1 MFHVTCFMLHNLKI
15 MTDPIADMLTR
26 IRNALAVGKEGIVLP
41 MSKVKY
47 NIAEILQQEG
57 WVAKVEVAKTKS
69 KKNSNAIFDELKI
82 ALKYKNNKP
91 AITSLKRISKPG
103 RRVYVNKDKLPRV
116 LNNLGIAIISTPQGV
131 MTNKQAR
138 KKGVGGEVICEI
150 Y

>member
-1 MFHVTCFMLHNLKI
+1 